1 MMVLKLSGNGSSLV
15 IQNTSFS
22 SINIV
27 HDSFYLNKVFHYPQV
42 ATNLLSINQIYQDN
56 DCYFIIIGI
65 DFYVK
70 ENKTR
75 RLLLYRLVEDS
86 LYPINGN
93 KSYSNNFRCLAS
105 KLGTKA
111 TTNQWYDRFSH
122 HSKSILDYLSYY
134 LRIKEST
141 SKSSVYHSYQFGKA
155 KRLSFNDS
163 NKQSTKPLTLI
174 HTDIWIS
181 ISFQLEVAI
190 IMCYVLMISVVLH
203 GCILC
208 ILKVS

>member
-1 MMVLKLSGNGSSLV
+1 MIVLKLSCNGSSLV

-22 SINIV
+22 SINIA

-42 ATNLLSINQIYQDN
+42 ATNLLSINQFYQDN
-56 DCYFIIIGI
+56 DCYFIIIGT
-65 DFYVK
+65 DFDVN
-70 ENKTR
+70 ENKTG
-75 RLLLYRLVEDS
+75 RLLLHRLVEDS

-93 KSYSNNFRCLAS
+93 KSYTSNFRCLAS

-111 TTNQWYDRFSH
+111 TMNQWYDRLSH
-122 HSKSILDYLSYY
+122 HSKSILDYLSYC

-141 SKSSVYHSYQFGKA
+141 SKSSVYHSCHLGKA
-155 KRLSFNDS
+155 KILSFNDS
-163 NKQSTKPLTLI
+163 NKQSTKPLTLT

-181 ISFQLEVAI
+181 ISLQLEVAA

>member
-1 MMVLKLSGNGSSLV
+1 MVLKLSGNGSSLV

-42 ATNLLSINQIYQDN
+42 VTNLLSINQIYQDN

-111 TTNQWYDRFSH
+111 TTNQ
-122 HSKSILDYLSYY
+122 
-134 LRIKEST
+134 
-141 SKSSVYHSYQFGKA
+141 
-155 KRLSFNDS
+155 
-163 NKQSTKPLTLI
+163 
-174 HTDIWIS
+174 
-181 ISFQLEVAI
+181 
-190 IMCYVLMISVVLH
+190 
-203 GCILC
+203 
-208 ILKVS
+208 